1 MTYQRPSAGGGGG
14 APTNAQYV
22 TLATNGTLTGER
34 VLTAGTG
41 ITITDAGAGSTVTIA
56 ATGGSGTTVRSGSAT
71 VDFGSPTEDGFASVA
86 VTGQTWVTADAII
99 HAKAAGIASADHDAD
114 DAAVE
119 CISCHV
125 GTIVVGDGFT
135 ITAGAPN
142 GTWGRYT
149 IQWMGIDP

>member
-56 ATGGSGTTVRSGSAT
+56 ATGGSGLTQAEVLARVSLG
-71 VDFGSPTEDGFASVA
+71 V
-86 VTGQTWVTADAII
+86 
-99 HAKAAGIASADHDAD
+99 
-114 DAAVE
+114 
-119 CISCHV
+119 
-125 GTIVVGDGFT
+125 
-135 ITAGAPN
+135 
-142 GTWGRYT
+142 
-149 IQWMGIDP
+149 